1 MSTPEP
7 SVPSLSVIEDLD
19 WWGLKYLVIKLAME
33 MDVFSAIAA
42 GHGTLEEIAAAIG
55 ASQRGA
61 RILLDALCP
70 LGLLAK
76 SEGIYSLTPTAAT
89 FLVRGRPAYIGGAWL
104 TFWRNRDRLAEAVR
118 TGQPTLDIPGPQ
130 AEELWADLTAS
141 DLVTWPRRAETA
153 RERWAQLG
161 ISAEIRRGL
170 RILDAACGCGV
181 DSFVLAQADPAARVT
196 ALDLPKVLAMAA
208 QVAAHMGVHEQV
220 TFCPGNLLEVDLLAG
235 EFDVVLF
242 GAILYYFSP
251 DNVTAVLR
259 KAWHALVPGGLVV
272 IRTIIAD
279 EERCQDEMA
288 LLMAVELLHDAAQGE
303 VYTFSEYKAF
313 LDASGFTDVTQ
324 HSNRLI
330 SARKRSKA

>member
-1 MSTPEP
+1 M
-7 SVPSLSVIEDLD
+7 
-19 WWGLKYLVIKLAME
+19 
-33 MDVFSAIAA
+33 
-42 GHGTLEEIAAAIG
+42 IG
-55 ASQRGA
+55 
-61 RILLDALCP
+61 
-70 LGLLAK
+70 
-76 SEGIYSLTPTAAT
+76 
-89 FLVRGRPAYIGGAWL
+89 YI
-104 TFWRNRDRLAEAVR
+104 WR
-118 TGQPTLDIPGPQ
+118 
-130 AEELWADLTAS
+130 ADLTAS

-181 DSFVLAQADPAARVT
+181 DSFVLAQADPSARVT
-196 ALDLPKVLAMAA
+196 ALDLPKVLAIAA
-208 QVAAHMGVHEQV
+208 QVAAHMGVREQV
-220 TFCPGNLLEVDLLAG
+220 TFCPGNLLEVDLPAG

-288 LLMAVELLHDAAQGE
+288 LLMAVELLHDAAQGK
-303 VYTFSEYKAF
+303 VYTFSEYNAF
-313 LDASGFTDVTQ
+313 LAADAGCRKRVCRIQGKETWLTTEQNMPSTSLSAMCCAGHSRSGEGGLPDCLGHGRQ
-324 HSNRLI
+324 GGSPRGRKEGASNREI
-330 SARKRSKA
+330 STLFNQVDAIPSN